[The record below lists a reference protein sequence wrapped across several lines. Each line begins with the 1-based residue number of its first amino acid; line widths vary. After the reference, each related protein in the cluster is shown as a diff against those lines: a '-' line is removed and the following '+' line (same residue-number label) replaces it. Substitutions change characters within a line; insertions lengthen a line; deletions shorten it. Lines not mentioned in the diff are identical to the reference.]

1 MTRTVV
7 YRAGGFTNCGIGY
20 TKFSQEELA
29 EMKDRVMTE
38 NDAKTF
44 LKIEKECINRNCD
57 RNCAQCDIVQK
68 VEDLNSAYDAAIKAL
83 EEVQQYRAIGTPE
96 ECRTAVEKQMPKRPK
111 EYEDKYY
118 GCPTCGNVLLHKWE
132 KYPDK
137 LMDKSNGLP
146 YCLGCGQKLDWSD
159 EE

>member
-1 MTRTVV
+1 
-7 YRAGGFTNCGIGY
+7 
-20 TKFSQEELA
+20 
-29 EMKDRVMTE
+29 MTE
-38 NDAKTF
+38 N
-44 LKIEKECINRNCD
+44 EKS
-57 RNCAQCDIVQK
+57 IVQ
-68 VEDLNSAYDAAIKAL
+68 AL
-83 EEVQQYRAIGTPE
+83 EENRRYREIGTVE
-96 ECRTAVEKQMPKRPK
+96 ECRAAVEKQTAKRPW

-159 EE
+159 EG